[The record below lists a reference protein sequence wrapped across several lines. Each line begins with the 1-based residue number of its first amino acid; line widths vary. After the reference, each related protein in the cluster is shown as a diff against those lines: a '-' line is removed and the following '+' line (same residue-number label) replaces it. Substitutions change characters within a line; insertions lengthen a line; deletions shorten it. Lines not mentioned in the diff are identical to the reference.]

1 MHASGRQASGRATLR
16 PVARTKNGK
25 TYWVARGVVPIKRGN
40 GEIASRAVERGFGP
54 GVTTES
60 QRLAQCAEWNREYE
74 QLFREPWRSITFA
87 RAFQNYIGKGHPL
100 PWKAQAIL
108 EGIGE
113 LYCVEISDSVMHD
126 LAEDI
131 WPDGVSPKTLNR
143 HLYSPVISILHVN
156 LKDKAPHLSRPK
168 GHRDVVPVIIP
179 PDDWYERVMGVLS
192 PDQLAVLMFLAL
204 HGRRISEALGRTPK
218 DLDLETGV
226 LDLGRTKTGV
236 RVIDLNPRCIPYIAR
251 PGWQHRKW
259 LFGCGPTSANSFRR
273 DFKARCERHGL
284 PYYTPHSFGRHASVT
299 RMLRAGWSTKHVA
312 DAHGMTEQMVA
323 TRYGHLTKKETT
335 KALHEVGG
343 ELFDRMMRATPKAA
357 LEASVHL
364 EVVYDADAPNDE
376 NTGEALG
383 NEANLLNSI
392 KRRHSNI

>member
-1 MHASGRQASGRATLR
+1 MHGSGRQASGRATLR
-16 PVARTKNGK
+16 PVARTKGGK

-40 GEIASRAVERGFGP
+40 GEIASRAVERGFGS

-87 RAFQNYIGKGHPL
+87 RAFQNYIGLGHPL
-100 PWKAQAIL
+100 PWKARAIL

-113 LYCVEISDSVMHD
+113 LYCVEISDSVMRD

-168 GHRDVVPVIIP
+168 GHRDIVPVVIP
-179 PDDWYERVMGVLS
+179 PDDWYEQVMGVLS

-218 DLDLETGV
+218 DLDIETGV

-236 RVIDLNPRCIPYIAR
+236 RVLDLNPKCIPYIAR

-273 DFKARCERHGL
+273 DFKARCEKNGL
-284 PYYTPHSFGRHASVT
+284 PYFTPHSFGRHASVT
-299 RMLRAGWSTKHVA
+299 RMLRAGYSTKHVA

-323 TRYGHLTKKETT
+323 TRYGHLTRKETT
-335 KALHEVGG
+335 QALHDVGG
-343 ELFDRMMRATPKAA
+343 ELFDRMVRATPRAA
-357 LEASVHL
+357 LEAPVQL
-364 EVVYDADAPNDE
+364 EVAYDADASQNE
-376 NTGEALG
+376 NTGETMG
-383 NEANLLNSI
+383 KEQNLVDAI
-392 KRRHSNI
+392 KRRHSSI